1 VISRE
6 DAERLPM
13 YAIPSGAITV
23 ISLDAAREK
32 LAGIVPEI
40 LDETCTIRGSGI
52 RRGSGSAFGSKPVS
66 LMESRQ
72 VSDIGAGATDRGS
85 QGSGEPG
92 LLGSGPMMMA
102 MTQKAGVG
110 LGHSLDGMM
119 ESTTTMDTQDTLL
132 TVGEFLSL
140 DSAPLMAGPGPL
152 NGPGPMVRTSHDPH
166 QGTGMRS
173 TSQGSTG
180 SPMIT
185 GPGAG
190 ILDLSGLELI
200 PLDQAQ
206 DRFGSMKG
214 RRGASYNSGG
224 DASIDTTD
232 TLGSIPFEQLRVSSP
247 DERRSLMPNVDTTDY
262 SKFIS
267 LDEAQKRYGSTKH
280 RGGEIRGGRI
290 SGGSVNAG
298 AEPVTP
304 TRSVGLI
311 PKFFGSANSR
321 GSGIE
326 VTDNVYTTRQGE
338 LISLEEAQEK
348 FGSKTRRCD

>member
-1 VISRE
+1 MISRE
-6 DAERLPM
+6 DAERLPL

-32 LAGIVPEI
+32 LTGVVPEI
-40 LDETCTIRGSGI
+40 LDETCTSRGSGI
-52 RRGSGSAFGSKPVS
+52 RRGSGSGFGSKPVG
-66 LMESRQ
+66 LTGSRQ
-72 VSDIGAGATDRGS
+72 VSDIGAGTTDRES

-102 MTQKAGVG
+102 MAQEAGVG
-110 LGHSLDGMM
+110 LGISLDGMM
-119 ESTTTMDTQDTLL
+119 GSTTTIDTRDTLL

-152 NGPGPMVRTSHDPH
+152 NGPGPMVRTSHDSH
-166 QGTGMRS
+166 QGTGIS

-180 SPMIT
+180 APMIT

-214 RRGASYNSGG
+214 WRCASNNSGG
-224 DASIDTTD
+224 DSSIDTTD

-280 RGGEIRGGRI
+280 RGTEMNGGHI
-290 SGGSVNAG
+290 SGGSVKAD

-311 PKFFGSANSR
+311 PKFFRSANSR

-326 VTDNVYTTRQGE
+326 ISNKVYTTRQGE
-338 LISLEEAQEK
+338 LISLEEAREK